1 MDEIRDISISQTP
14 PISTPI
20 AKINGLPPEM
30 LAAIFVYL
38 SKQAPGHVAPYFVQ
52 DLISVTHVCRSWRQA
67 AITAPE
73 LWSEVTMTNLEMI
86 KVFLK
91 RSGAVP
97 LNVSLRLSSE
107 TEDDE
112 LFKAVV
118 LHTHRFRRLLA
129 FGHVGL
135 IRTDVNLIPFTK
147 PAPLLENLVIHF
159 LMGNQPAV
167 LFDDQTPRLHQ
178 LVLFSRGFWL
188 QNHLGNLT
196 SLSVTLFYNTWA
208 HSDLLPFFDMLRRCP
223 VLEEMYLSWSGWGP
237 HLVPPKTPTVP
248 LYSLRKLFLRSLRVD
263 VIKYFLHTFDL
274 RTNGTAVHLSGVD
287 PSHEANSTISDIQT
301 MFPNANPTQP
311 SLVSSTKLELIF
323 HSRPRT
329 VILHAVGPGFSMRID
344 LCPDRFTSLNDVS
357 YMFQN
362 VFPSVKELW
371 VRGSSRLDTK
381 LVGIDHF
388 TALEKL
394 VIIGRG
400 SKIARNFR
408 QALSPDP
415 SGVLPCPLLSTIDC
429 HGDSSEMREVFLLL
443 RTRSNAGRRLE
454 KVRVPSDFI
463 PLPADIA
470 SCVGDVG
477 NLDIPPR
484 ILHMYAMELPE
495 FCFSER
501 VHQWWEPW
509 KSRLN

>member
-1 MDEIRDISISQTP
+1 MPSKP
-14 PISTPI
+14 PSAPTIV
-20 AKINGLPPEM
+20 AQNNRLPPEM
-30 LAAIFVYL
+30 LAAIFFHL
-38 SKQAPGHVAPYFVQ
+38 SKRKTALTGRKSSHLVR
-52 DLISVTHVCRSWRQA
+52 DLVSVTHVCRFWRQA
-67 AITAPE
+67 AISAPE
-73 LWSEVTMTNLEMI
+73 VWTDIPINSVEVA
-86 KVFLK
+86 KVFLE
-91 RSGAVP
+91 RSGELP
-97 LNVSLRLSSE
+97 LNVYLRLYSKNVGK
-107 TEDDE
+107 TNNDILD
-112 LFKAVV
+112 AVIPR
-118 LHTHRFRRLLA
+118 TYRLQQLSV
-129 FGHVGL
+129 HVQWGL
-135 IRTDVNLIPFTK
+135 DSGTPIPFTT
-147 PAPLLENLVIHF
+147 PAPLLERLAILHP
-159 LMGNQPAV
+159 LGDEEIL
-167 LFDDQTPRLHQ
+167 LFDDQAPRLRE
-178 LVLFSRGFWL
+178 LVMESKGLWL

-196 SLSVTLFYNTWA
+196 SLSVTLFYNTWS

-237 HLVPPKTPTVP
+237 HLVPPQTPTVP
-248 LYSLRKLFLRSLRVD
+248 LYSLRKLFLRSFRVD